1 MHPWTVLM
9 GEEGPTA
16 RSVLYRGV
24 PPAPLH
30 GTHYLVAAHAVQF
43 VREAQAT
50 AKAPA
55 GDPRAEPA
63 GGAHKF
69 SMCSNREPGSARRL
83 THRAGDVASLRS
95 AQVWGHAE
103 RSGSGKG
110 GYSTLLWAHALVSGS
125 IGSYLEGSCQWSR
138 SRAPEPNGWASKA
151 GRAHGPERGVRGG

>member
-30 GTHYLVAAHAVQF
+30 GTHDLVAAHAVQF

-69 SMCSNREPGSARRL
+69 SMCSNREPGSARRSRIVQE
-83 THRAGDVASLRS
+83 TSRPFARS
-95 AQVWGHAE
+95 A
-103 RSGSGKG
+103 RKSGDRMG
-110 GYSTLLWAHALVSGS
+110 GRKLRTHSVDAQLV
-125 IGSYLEGSCQWSR
+125 
-138 SRAPEPNGWASKA
+138 K
-151 GRAHGPERGVRGG
+151 V